1 MSLSARTPGG
11 ITGEGQSSR
20 KGARGSGPLRR
31 RMKRFYP
38 RAALKTRIV
47 ALPDLGLLYVK
58 NPKAASSTVML
69 WLDRLHTGELT
80 FDTDKAHRDNRLPTA
95 DEVGWSVVTDML
107 GGSAFRFT
115 FVREPLGRFESA
127 YHNKLARRGPWRP
140 QVQAILGL
148 PQDRRAPVTFE
159 QFLTAVEQQD
169 PLEMDLHWRPQHLNL
184 MHPLVSYDLVGHVE
198 TFDRDIA
205 TIREHVALPDVPAE
219 PRNVSRTKPAE
230 SVYDG
235 RSDLVRRVK
244 EIYAEDFE
252 LYGY

>member
-1 MSLSARTPGG
+1 MSLSARTTGG
-11 ITGEGQSSR
+11 VTGEGQSRRTAAR
-20 KGARGSGPLRR
+20 KSGPTRN

-47 ALPDLGLLYVK
+47 ALPDLGLVYVK

-69 WLDRLHTGELT
+69 WLDRLYTGDYAFTTE
-80 FDTDKAHRDNRLPTA
+80 KAHRDNHLPTSDA
-95 DEVGWSVVTDML
+95 VGWKVVTDML
-107 GGSAFRFT
+107 RGSAFRFT

-127 YHNKLARRGPWRP
+127 YHNKLGRRGPWRP

-148 PQDRRAPVTFE
+148 PQDRNAPVTFE

-205 TIREHVALPDVPAE
+205 TIRQNVDLPDVPAE
-219 PRNVSRTKPAE
+219 SRNVSSTKPSV

-235 RSDLVRRVK
+235 RPDLARRV
-244 EIYAEDFE
+244 EQVYARDFE